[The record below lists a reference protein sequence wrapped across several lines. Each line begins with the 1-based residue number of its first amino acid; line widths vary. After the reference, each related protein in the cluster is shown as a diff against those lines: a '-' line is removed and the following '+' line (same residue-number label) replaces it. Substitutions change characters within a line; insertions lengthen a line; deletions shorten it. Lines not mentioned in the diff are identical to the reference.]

1 MADVAVLKCCV
12 VCGVVVA
19 GRGLC
24 ELMVRNV
31 TSDRYVTRE
40 DGVVVPAGEGVARPC
55 GE

>member
-1 MADVAVLKCCV
+1 VW
-12 VCGVVVA
+12 GVVEA

-24 ELMVRNV
+24 ELRVRCL